1 MRVSVV
7 IPAYREAERI
17 GETVRAA
24 REALCRMPGVE
35 TEILVVDDGSPDDT
49 AAVAEAAGARVLRLP
64 RNLGKGGALA
74 AGFQAASGDLL
85 LMLDADLGPTA
96 GGAGALLA
104 PLLAGTAEMT
114 VAAFAPNKGGGMG
127 LVKRLAAWGLR
138 RAGAS
143 PMQSPLS
150 GQRGLTRAAWERLG
164 RLEAGFG
171 LEMGLNLDAAR
182 LGLRV
187 LEVPTEMSHRITG
200 KDWAGYRHRA
210 RQFRDIAL
218 ALWRRRRARG

>member
-17 GETVRAA
+17 GETVAA
-24 REALCRMPGVE
+24 VRDALCRMPDVE
-35 TEILVVDDGSPDDT
+35 AEVMVVDDGSPDNT
-49 AAVAEAAGARVLRLP
+49 ASAAEAAGARVLRLP
-64 RNLGKGGALA
+64 RNHGKGGALA
-74 AGFQAASGDLL
+74 AGFREAGGEVL
-85 LMLDADLGPTA
+85 LMLDADLGQSASHAT
-96 GGAGALLA
+96 ALLA
-104 PLLAGTAEMT
+104 PLMAGAADMT
-114 VAAFAPNKGGGMG
+114 VAAFPPNKGGGMG

-138 RAGAS
+138 RSGAP
-143 PMQSPLS
+143 PMKSPLS

-164 RLEAGFG
+164 RLDEGFG

-187 LEVPTEMSHRITG
+187 LEVPTEMTHRITG

-210 RQFRDIAL
+210 RQFRDIAR